1 MLDIA
6 EVVGRY
12 IAMWNETDADRR
24 RTLVAETVTEDA
36 TYVDPLVASDGIDGL
51 SAMIGAVQEQF
62 PGFRFRLAA
71 GPDLHHDRVRF
82 TWQLHP
88 AGGGEAVATGTDYCT
103 VAADGRLRHVTGFLE
118 QTPAAA

>member
-6 EVVGRY
+6 EVVELY
-12 IAMWNETDADRR
+12 IAMWNEQDAERR
-24 RTLVAETVTEDA
+24 RALVARTLTEDA
-36 TYVDPLVASDGIDGL
+36 TYVDPLVASEGVDGIA
-51 SAMIGAVQEQF
+51 AMIGAVQGQF

-88 AGGGEAVATGTDYCT
+88 GDGGEPVATGTDYCT
-103 VAADGRLRHVTGFLE
+103 VAGDGRLRHVTGFLE
-118 QTPAAA
+118 GQAAA